1 MSSLITWLLIV
12 FLCQSTGIWAHQPRA
27 ILWSGLLKTWYL
39 GPASEFNQHYQ
50 VYSDIPSIISCHLK
64 PKKSDSLIMCASPW
78 NTSVVFGVR
87 RFTNV
92 SPAHSRIGRC
102 QVVLHDVTVF
112 GVRAARGRT
121 SKLGNPIWVKKFWH
135 IWLSFANWS
144 TDIYCSC
151 GTCPFPRSS
160 STIYSLKT

>member
-1 MSSLITWLLIV
+1 MPFVSLQESELTSLGRSCDRAYSRHGTWARPPSLINTIRYI
-12 FLCQSTGIWAHQPRA
+12 QIYHQ
-27 ILWSGLLKTWYL
+27 
-39 GPASEFNQHYQ
+39 
-50 VYSDIPSIISCHLK
+50 IISCHLK

-92 SPAHSRIGRC
+92 SPAHSRISRC

-160 STIYSLKT
+160 STICSLKT